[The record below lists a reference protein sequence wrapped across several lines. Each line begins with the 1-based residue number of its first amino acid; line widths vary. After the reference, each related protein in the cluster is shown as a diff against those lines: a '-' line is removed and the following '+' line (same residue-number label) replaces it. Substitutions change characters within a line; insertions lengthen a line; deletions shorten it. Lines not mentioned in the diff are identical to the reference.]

1 MPSLFHV
8 VYIFYT
14 CLNRVDSQKGESVKI
29 YVLVWKRD
37 EVGEDWIR
45 SIAYFST
52 KQKALD
58 YLDTIISNDYI
69 SEDCTIEVKNGL
81 VTIEWWYE
89 DYCDTMDDFYL
100 EEIELDPSEYPIINN
115 EDKVFVT
122 FWD

>member
-1 MPSLFHV
+1 M
-8 VYIFYT
+8 
-14 CLNRVDSQKGESVKI
+14 KI
-29 YVLVWKRD
+29 YILVWKRD

-58 YLDTIISNDYI
+58 YLDTIILNDYI

-89 DYCDTMDDFYL
+89 DYCDATDIFYL
-100 EEIELDPSEYPIINN
+100 EEIELDPSEYPVVHN
-115 EDKVFVT
+115 EDKDFVT